1 MSESREDHTGMA
13 LEEALA
19 WEKYDGPKVNG
30 GIGAALSPVFG
41 RPSKSIRLRHQL
53 FRAGSAAAPLWGRI
67 EKGMTLYTAVR
78 ILQAAGS
85 EFHRQN
91 PGWKA
96 AENPSGDAIK
106 KFVVDE
112 LASYDASPWQ
122 EVESPN
128 GGFFKRRKGEK
139 KKEGIDASQDPDPL
153 PVLTPEQASSP
164 APHVDRGPGPEQDQT
179 DFGDGPSGSQWAKIK
194 LALEGLLDE
203 KAPGLDPSDRDQ
215 IRMEFDVEVR
225 RSMVWLRSRVSVASK
240 LSKGLPILVV
250 RRDVTR
256 WCSVLNIDPP
266 RGGAAVDPEVLRRQ
280 FRAMSKA
287 YHPDKNPG
295 VAEMAE
301 KMRDVSQAYHGLLG
315 YNASREK
322 E

>member
-1 MSESREDHTGMA
+1 MSDSKEDHTGMA

-41 RPSKSIRLRHQL
+41 RPVKSIRLRHQL

-96 AENPSGDAIK
+96 ADHPSGDAIK
-106 KFVVDE
+106 KFVDDE
-112 LASYDASPWQ
+112 LAAYDASPWQ

-139 KKEGIDASQDPDPL
+139 KKEVDAGPDTDPS
-153 PVLTPEQASSP
+153 PVPTPTPEPGP
-164 APHVDRGPGPEQDQT
+164 APQAEQIPGSEQDQAES
-179 DFGDGPSGSQWAKIK
+179 GDSPSGSHWAKIK
-194 LALEGLLDE
+194 QALEGLLDE
-203 KAPGLDPSDRDQ
+203 KAPGLDPADRDQ

-225 RSMVWLRSRVSVASK
+225 RSMTWLRSRVSVASK

-266 RGGAAVDPEVLRRQ
+266 RGGAPVDPEVLRRQ

-287 YHPDKNPG
+287 YHPDRNPG